1 MSQDIL
7 FELGLEELPSGL
19 VKPLAKELLEQ
30 VVAAFDASSIDFEA
44 AQYFATPRRIAFSMK
59 NVSEEQA
66 SKSGTRRGP
75 AKAAAHD
82 AQGQPTPAL
91 LGFAR
96 SCGVPIDAL
105 RLEEQ
110 EKGAW
115 WVYDFEEKGK
125 KTKEWLPE
133 LLQDILNRL
142 SIPKPMRWGAET
154 YQFARPAHWA
164 ILMYGQ
170 ELINAQFFG
179 IHTHKQTFGHRFLHP
194 EAVTITSIDAYE
206 KLLQEAKV
214 IADFSKRTSEITRQI
229 EALAH
234 QNQWYIPIDEDLLEE
249 ITSIVEW
256 PQVMVGQF
264 DKAFLEVPEAVLI
277 ASMKGHQK
285 CLPVYNEKGHLL
297 PNFIFVSNIQSI
309 NPESVING
317 NEKVMRA
324 RLSDAAFFF
333 QQDRKIPLIDYA
345 KMTESVVFEK
355 RLGTLA
361 DKTKRVESIVQD
373 LIPHLG
379 LNAQAV
385 LRAVALSKCDLM
397 TGMVSEFPELQGQ
410 MGQYYAALDKEPHSI
425 PQALFEQY
433 LPRFSGD
440 ALPETDLGYALS
452 LADRLD
458 TLVGIFA
465 IGLKP
470 TGEKDPYKLR
480 RHALA
485 VVRLLIQKPN
495 ELRISD
501 LLASASKSYGF
512 LNIEASLLH
521 DLKKF
526 ILERMQSY
534 YQSHQYPNEL
544 FLAALTVQNEDFY
557 DLSLRLNAFKDFMK
571 YEHSEQL
578 FQSAKRVRQIL
589 AQVNDNLDGH
599 IDEHLLQEVSEKQL
613 WHVLKDVEGQ
623 VDSFLIN
630 KNYPQAFHQLLQLSA
645 PLNVFF
651 EHVFVMSEDLN
662 VRKNRLNLLKHL
674 QKVLYSIVAL
684 GS

>member
-19 VKPLAKELLEQ
+19 VKSLAKEFLQQ
-30 VVAAFDASSIDFEA
+30 VLAAFDASSISYEA
-44 AQYFATPRRIAFSMK
+44 PCYYATPRRIAFSIK
-59 NVSEEQA
+59 KVSDEQA

-75 AKAAAHD
+75 AKAAAHN
-82 AQGQPTPAL
+82 AEGQPTPAL

-96 SCGVPIDAL
+96 SCGVPVDAL
-105 RLEEQ
+105 RLDEQ
-110 EKGAW
+110 DKGAW

-133 LLQDILNRL
+133 LLQDSLNRL
-142 SIPKPMRWGAET
+142 SIPKPMRWGGESF
-154 YQFARPAHWA
+154 QFARPAHWA
-164 ILMYGQ
+164 VLMYGQ
-170 ELINAQFFG
+170 ELIPAQFLG
-179 IHTHKQTFGHRFLHP
+179 VHTHQQSYGHRFLHP
-194 EAVTITSIDAYE
+194 QALNISSIDAYE
-206 KLLQEAKV
+206 NLLLEAKV
-214 IADFSKRTSEITRQI
+214 IADFSKRSESIKQQI
-229 EALAH
+229 NDLAKK
-234 QNQWYIPIDEDLLEE
+234 NQWFIPIDEALLEE

-256 PQVMVGQF
+256 PQVMVGSF

-285 CLPVYNEKGHLL
+285 CLPVYDEKDNLL
-297 PNFIFVSNIQSI
+297 PYFIFVSNIQSI
-309 NPESVING
+309 DPDSVVNG

-361 DKTKRVESIVQD
+361 DKTQRVASIVTD

-379 LNAQAV
+379 LHAEAAQ
-385 LRAVALSKCDLM
+385 RAVALSKCDLM

-425 PQALFEQY
+425 PLALFEQY

-440 ALPETDLGYALS
+440 ELPETDLGYALS

-485 VVRLLIQKPN
+485 VVRMLLQKPN
-495 ELRISD
+495 ELNIST
-501 LLASASKSYGF
+501 LIAFAAKSYGF
-512 LNIEASLLH
+512 LNIEASLLE

-526 ILERMQSY
+526 IIERMQSY
-534 YQSHQYPNEL
+534 YQSHQFPIDWIVPA
-544 FLAALTVQNEDFY
+544 LAVQNEDFY

-571 YEHSEQL
+571 HEHSEQL

-589 AQVNDNLDGH
+589 AQVSDELDGH
-599 IDEHLLQEVSEKQL
+599 VDALGLQEPSEKQL
-613 WHVLKDVEGQ
+613 WHVLQEIEKQMNVLL
-623 VDSFLIN
+623 VN

-651 EHVFVMSEDLN
+651 EHVFVMAEDLN
-662 VRKNRLNLLKHL
+662 LRKNRLNLLKHL

-684 GS
+684 GA

>member
-19 VKPLAKELLEQ
+19 VKPLAKELLQQ
-30 VVAAFDASSIDFEA
+30 VLAAFDASSLSYEA
-44 AQYFATPRRIAFSMK
+44 PRYYATPRRIAFSIK
-59 NVSEEQA
+59 NVSDEQA

-75 AKAAAHD
+75 AKAAAHN
-82 AQGQPTPAL
+82 AEGQPSPAL

-96 SCGVPIDAL
+96 SCGVPVDAL
-105 RLEEQ
+105 RLDEQ
-110 EKGAW
+110 DKGAW

-133 LLQDILNRL
+133 LLQDVLNRL
-142 SIPKPMRWGAET
+142 SIPKPMRWGGESF
-154 YQFARPAHWA
+154 QFARPAHWA
-164 ILMYGQ
+164 VLMYGQ
-170 ELINAQFFG
+170 ELIPAQFLG
-179 IHTHKQTFGHRFLHP
+179 VHTHQQSYGHRFLHP
-194 EAVTITSIDAYE
+194 EAFNITSCDAYE
-206 KLLQEAKV
+206 SLLHEAKV
-214 IADFSKRTSEITRQI
+214 IADFSKRTESITHQI
-229 EALAH
+229 KELVAK
-234 QNQWYIPIDEDLLEE
+234 NQWFIPIDEDLLEE

-256 PQVMVGQF
+256 PQVMVGSF

-285 CLPVYNEKGHLL
+285 CLPVYDEKDNLL
-297 PNFIFVSNIQSI
+297 PYFIFVSNIQSI
-309 NPESVING
+309 DPDSVVNG

-361 DKTKRVESIVQD
+361 DKTQRVASIVTD

-379 LNAQAV
+379 LQPEAAQ
-385 LRAVALSKCDLM
+385 RAVALSKCDLM

-485 VVRLLIQKPN
+485 VVRMLLQKPN
-495 ELRISD
+495 ELKISTLID
-501 LLASASKSYGF
+501 FAAKSYGF
-512 LNIEASLLH
+512 LNIEASLLE

-526 ILERMQSY
+526 IIERMQSY
-534 YQSHQYPNEL
+534 YQSHQFPIDWIL
-544 FLAALTVQNEDFY
+544 PALAVQNEDFY

-589 AQVNDNLDGH
+589 AQVSDELDGH
-599 IDEHLLQEVSEKQL
+599 VDAHGLQEPSEKQL
-613 WHVLKDVEGQ
+613 WHVLQEIEKQMNVLL
-623 VDSFLIN
+623 VN

-651 EHVFVMSEDLN
+651 EQVFVMAEDLN
-662 VRKNRLNLLKHL
+662 LRKNRLNLLKHL

-684 GS
+684 GA